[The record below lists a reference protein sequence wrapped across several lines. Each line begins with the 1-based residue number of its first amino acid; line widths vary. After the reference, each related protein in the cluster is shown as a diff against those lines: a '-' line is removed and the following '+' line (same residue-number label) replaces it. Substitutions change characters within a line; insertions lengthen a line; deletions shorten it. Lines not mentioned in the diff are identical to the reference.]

1 MDSSSPIRRLAAAP
15 NVAEAAETARQAVD
29 RVRGHKVLRSQSS
42 RVTAESQLRGA
53 RASAALGS
61 LSEPGTDWPLEEVRR
76 RTDLGDED
84 GSGHLRGALRISGE
98 LGTLA
103 GTWKRSPIQALSR
116 MHLLAA
122 AGSVDPDRVGRPRDP
137 RATALLTTLA
147 TELRDPECASVPAVV
162 VAAAVHAE
170 LLVAEPFGW
179 GDGLLARASARLIL
193 ADRGLDPQSLAVVE
207 AGHVELGVDAYL
219 EAARGYA
226 SGTEQGRAAWLAHFA
241 EAVVLGARESL
252 AVCEAI
258 MRG

>member
-15 NVAEAAETARQAVD
+15 NAAAAAETARQAVD
-29 RVRGHKVLRSQSS
+29 RVRGHKVLRSQSA

-76 RTDLGDED
+76 RTDLGEED

-103 GTWKRSPIQALSR
+103 GVWKRSPIQALSR

-122 AGSVDPDRVGRPRDP
+122 AGSVEPDHIGRPRDP
-137 RATALLTTLA
+137 EAAALLTTLA
-147 TELRDPECASVPAVV
+147 SELCDPDSAAIPAVV

-170 LLVAEPFGW
+170 LLIAEPFGW
-179 GDGLLARASARLIL
+179 GDGLLARASSRLIL
-193 ADRGLDPQSLAVVE
+193 AERGLDPQSLAVVE
-207 AGHVELGVDAYL
+207 AGHVDLGVEAYL

-226 SGTEQGRAAWLAHFA
+226 GGTEEGRAAWLGHFA
-241 EAVVLGARESL
+241 EAVALGARESL

>member
-1 MDSSSPIRRLAAAP
+1 MDTSSPIRRLAAAP
-15 NVAEAAETARQAVD
+15 NAAEAAETAREAVD
-29 RVRGHKVLRSQSS
+29 RVRRHKVLRSQSA

-61 LSEPGTDWPLEEVRR
+61 LSETGTDWPLEEVRR

-103 GTWKRSPIQALSR
+103 PVWKRSPIQALSR

-122 AGSVDPDRVGRPRDP
+122 AGHVDPDRVGRPRGP
-137 RATALLTTLA
+137 EAAAVLNALA
-147 TELRDPECASVPAVV
+147 NDLRDPAGAEVPAVV
-162 VAAAVHAE
+162 VAAVVHAE
-170 LLVAEPFGW
+170 LLVNEPFGW
-179 GDGLLARASARLIL
+179 GDGLLARAASRLIL

-207 AGHVELGVDAYL
+207 AGHVDLGVEAYL

-226 SGTEQGRAAWLAHFA
+226 TGTDEGLTAWLAHYA
-241 EAVVLGARESL
+241 EAVALGARESL

>member
-1 MDSSSPIRRLAAAP
+1 MDTRSPIRRLAAAP
-15 NVAEAAETARQAVD
+15 NAAEAAETAREAVD
-29 RVRGHKVLRSQSS
+29 RVRRHKVLRSQSA

-61 LSEPGTDWPLEEVRR
+61 LTEAGTDWPLEEVRR

-84 GSGHLRGALRISGE
+84 GSGLLRGALRISGE
-98 LGTLA
+98 LGSLA
-103 GTWKRSPIQALSR
+103 PVWKRSPIQALSR

-122 AGSVDPDRVGRPRDP
+122 AGHLEQDQVGRPRDSEAA
-137 RATALLTTLA
+137 ATLNTLA
-147 TELRDPECASVPAVV
+147 NELRDPATAEVPAVV

-170 LLVAEPFGW
+170 LLVSEPFGW
-179 GDGLLARASARLIL
+179 GDGLLARAASRLIL

-207 AGHVELGVDAYL
+207 AGHVDLGVEAYL
-219 EAARGYA
+219 AAARDYA
-226 SGTEQGRAAWLAHFA
+226 TGADEALAAWLALYA
-241 EAVVLGARESL
+241 EAVALGARESL